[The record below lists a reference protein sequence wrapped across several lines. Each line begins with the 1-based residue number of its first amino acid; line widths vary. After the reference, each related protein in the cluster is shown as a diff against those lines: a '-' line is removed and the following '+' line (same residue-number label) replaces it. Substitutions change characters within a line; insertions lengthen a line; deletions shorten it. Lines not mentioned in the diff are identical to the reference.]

1 MDSITR
7 WAITAIGSG
16 ADDDWILQPQ
26 NHAKTLPAEARLLR
40 QALEDTELQS
50 IIRTYKRFDDDANR
64 AQRRYKLQAKG
75 SAIATF
81 LAIVVLPIYF
91 LMPDGAMNVIFAQ
104 LALALVAL
112 GLWIGGSKSAFKR
125 WVQSR
130 AWAEEA
136 RVNLFKSVLKAT
148 EKSSH
153 AGDELPLLPL
163 QLEYFRRYLLDS
175 QRSYYARRG
184 EYFTRAKS
192 GSKRWA
198 TILFALSA
206 LPILWETHG
215 RVQTLFGEAV
225 AMLPW
230 EPDLK
235 DIFLALAIL
244 AVGAEFLRSTF
255 AEISLEYSNAWR
267 YPKTGEKLD
276 ALSQEPLAEARAAA
290 LKSDRNAVIHFA
302 ESVQQELM
310 AEQHEWIAMSKGAGK
325 PV

>member
-16 ADDDWILQPQ
+16 ANDDWILQPQ

-40 QALEDTELQS
+40 QVLEDPELQS
-50 IIRTYKRFDDDANR
+50 IIRAYKKFDEDANR

-91 LMPDGAMNVIFAQ
+91 FMPDGAMDVVFVQA
-104 LALALVAL
+104 ALVLVAL
-112 GLWIGGSKSAFKR
+112 GLWIAGSKDAFRR
-125 WVQSR
+125 WVQAR

-136 RVNLFKSVLKAT
+136 RVNLFKAVLKAT

-175 QRSYYARRG
+175 QRSYYSRRG
-184 EYFTRAKS
+184 EYFIRAKS

-198 TILFALSA
+198 TILLALSA

-215 RVQTLFGEAV
+215 RVQTLFSEAL
-225 AMLPW
+225 ARLPSK
-230 EPDLK
+230 PDLE
-235 DIFLALAIL
+235 DVFLALAIL
-244 AVGAEFLRSTF
+244 AVGAEVLRSTY
-255 AEISLEYSNAWR
+255 AEISLEYRNAWR

-276 ALSQEPLAEARAAA
+276 ALSKEPLEEARAAA
-290 LKSDRNAVIHFA
+290 LKNDRDAVIDFA

-310 AEQHEWIAMSKGAGK
+310 AEQHEWIAMSKGADK